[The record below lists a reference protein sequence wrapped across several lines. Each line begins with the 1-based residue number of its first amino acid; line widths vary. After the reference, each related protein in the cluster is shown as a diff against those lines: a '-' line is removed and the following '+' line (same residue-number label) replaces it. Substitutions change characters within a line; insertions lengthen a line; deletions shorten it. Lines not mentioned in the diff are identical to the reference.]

1 MVVPP
6 VFAGG
11 VNETTRLVCVG
22 LDATTPVGAPGI
34 VTEAVAGKTA
44 VTVIEAASVFTALL
58 VTLVAPATE
67 KKFAVMPLSV

>member
-6 VFAGG
+6 VFDGG

-22 LDATTPVGAPGI
+22 LDATIPVGAPGV

-44 VTVIEAASVFTALL
+44 VTVMDAASELTALL
-58 VTLVAPATE
+58 VTLVAPAIE

>member
-22 LDATTPVGAPGI
+22 LDATTPVGASGI

-58 VTLVAPATE
+58 VTLVAPAIE
-67 KKFAVMPLSV
+67 KKFAVMPFSV